1 MTAKKFAELRDA
13 LYERSPESREEVA
26 KKVARL
32 TDELGL
38 AELRARAKRTQ
49 AEIADAIGTS
59 QSGVSRLE
67 RQPDVLV
74 STLKDYVAATGGR
87 LSLVAQYPGYECEI
101 YLPAL
106 AGQPEPPQRP
116 RAFHVVWQNIRNRQF
131 VKVGWLEFTGS
142 DFTFKYTTDA
152 ELDPDFEPFPSF
164 LNLRETYR
172 SDELFSF
179 FANRTASTAVPDRD
193 HLLAALGLT
202 RESATPV
209 ELLARSWGSTP
220 HDTIQ
225 VIPEPMEQADGSEVL
240 LFLVSG
246 VRHVDEAAP
255 ESVAKHIWALRERQS
270 LDLHDEPENESNSRA
285 IALYADGR
293 PLGWIPDYLLDYVH
307 KQRDGGKKVSITV
320 EKANG
325 PGTPWHLLLLAR
337 LEVI

>member
-1 MTAKKFAELRDA
+1 MLESPQPRD
-13 LYERSPESREEVA
+13 
-26 KKVARL
+26 VARL
-32 TDELGL
+32 
-38 AELRARAKRTQ
+38 R
-49 AEIADAIGTS
+49 
-59 QSGVSRLE
+59 
-67 RQPDVLV
+67 
-74 STLKDYVAATGGR
+74 GR

-106 AGQPEPPQRP
+106 AEQPEPPQRP

-142 DFTFKYTTDA
+142 DFIFKYTTDA

-172 SDELFSF
+172 SEELFSF
-179 FANRTASTAVPDRD
+179 FANRTTSTAVPDRD
-193 HLLAALGLT
+193 RLLAALGLT
-202 RESATPV
+202 RASATPV

-255 ESVAKHIWALRERQS
+255 ESVAKRIWALRERQS

-285 IALYADGR
+285 IALYADDR
-293 PLGWIPDYLLDYVH
+293 PIGWIPTYLLDYVH
-307 KQRDGGKKVSITV
+307 KQRGGGKKVSVTV
-320 EKANG
+320 ENANG